1 MAMHARP
8 VPTDPYNPM
17 PLVSQ
22 RAQENDTIR
31 HPSPFVPIRLPIFAI
46 VIWLNDAIVR
56 ILNVI
61 GGRPIVRH
69 QAAAQMRRFSDAS
82 ENAEDGVNSPRME
95 MQPLKN
101 KQSSAPSSSSSA
113 KPARAT
119 TGRVKLGMQ
128 RKLD

>member
-17 PLVSQ
+17 PLASQ
-22 RAQENDTIR
+22 NPQENDTIR

-56 ILNVI
+56 ILNAI

-69 QAAAQMRRFSDAS
+69 QAAARMRRFSDAS
-82 ENAEDGVNSPRME
+82 ESAEDGVNSPRME

-101 KQSSAPSSSSSA
+101 KQSSASSSSSSA
-113 KPARAT
+113 KPSRET
-119 TGRVKLGMQ
+119 SGRVKIGMQ